1 MHAVERNRR
10 KRSNAQNGSDI
21 EGIKPAR
28 NFDWRTTDQEE
39 IELRQRRALEEQP
52 RIRNLEPAWRIF
64 SQFEVISRS
73 GMTYSVELRSLAER
87 VFSCTCTDFRINGLG
102 KGRF

>member
-1 MHAVERNRR
+1 MQAVEQNRR
-10 KRSNAQNGSDI
+10 KRSLAKNGSDI

-28 NFDWRTTDQEE
+28 NFDCRTTDQED

-73 GMTYSVELRSLAER
+73 GMTYIAQLRSLAQP
-87 VFSCTCTDFRINGLG
+87 VFSCTCPDFRIHGP
-102 KGRF
+102 R